1 MPATCVPCIQL
12 PARLI
17 SSIVLLYSSGLNV
30 DRNFLSS
37 VASGL
42 SMFACK
48 SEKPFKRDFNC
59 GTLLRRSAGIACN
72 SPVAGFAY
80 LSNAINAGLPSALLT
95 TFAENSDV
103 STPLSQIDVDG
114 QIGRAHV

>member
-1 MPATCVPCIQL
+1 
-12 PARLI
+12 
-17 SSIVLLYSSGLNV
+17 
-30 DRNFLSS
+30 
-37 VASGL
+37 
-42 SMFACK
+42 MFACK

-95 TFAENSDV
+95 TFAGNSAV
-103 STPLSQIDVDG
+103 STPLSQIAMLTGLPPLSAGTVVSRAAQMSG
-114 QIGRAHV
+114 LSTLCAARYVPYVLTSVSLSGRIATIR